1 MIIYTGSYWLRVL
14 FAAQFHHHA
23 RCRILKCSL
32 STDADYYNTYAI
44 MISSRSLL
52 GDLLF
57 TRMSTHHCN
66 INMYLYRPCY
76 TI

>member
-1 MIIYTGSYWLRVL
+1 MIMYTGSYWLCVL
-14 FAAQFHHHA
+14 FAVQFHLHA
-23 RCRILKCSL
+23 CCTISKCSL

-57 TRMSTHHCN
+57 TRVSTHHCN
-66 INMYLYRPCY
+66 INM
-76 TI
+76 